1 MIDPEGMIKDLR
13 NLVKAQE
20 DLINT
25 LYKRLEWREQHD
37 LIVRDLDGDRV
48 VELNLSKYKGEKLGD
63 IFDKLKV
70 EELLEADTDG
80 DKMFAPAPAESR
92 KLFQTEKSEMSFF
105 ERVLR
110 DYADYL
116 KAHIVA
122 TTQATTENMHLW
134 IDRTVNGFLG
144 KSKDEAEESF
154 FLKDLCGCV
163 KEYSCKKCEKYDT
176 CKSYRQ

>member
-13 NLVKAQE
+13 NLVKAQQ
-20 DLINT
+20 DLIDT

-37 LIVRDLDGDRV
+37 LIARDLDGDRV

-80 DKMFAPAPAESR
+80 DKMFAPAPTESR

-105 ERVLR
+105 ERVIR
-110 DYADYL
+110 DYAD
-116 KAHIVA
+116 
-122 TTQATTENMHLW
+122 
-134 IDRTVNGFLG
+134 
-144 KSKDEAEESF
+144 
-154 FLKDLCGCV
+154 
-163 KEYSCKKCEKYDT
+163 
-176 CKSYRQ
+176 